1 MPEDLPDHRR
11 VLDARQ
17 HPNLPPALL
26 AGLDLNPEDPLEPL
40 GLRKR
45 PVPLRRGPQVRR
57 RGLQRMSNN
66 NWRRG
71 LWGASVSLFYPANL
85 GIASA
90 GISRGLFG
98 WP

>member
-45 PVPLRRGPQVRR
+45 PVPLRRGPQVQCRGLAPPRR
-57 RGLQRMSNN
+57 RHLSPP
-66 NWRRG
+66 
-71 LWGASVSLFYPANL
+71 PAV
-85 GIASA
+85 GREDPVVA
-90 GISRGLFG
+90 GQVHPRFRHQAKELEGV
-98 WP
+98 